1 MNDVVKKGT
10 GLVDMHDI
18 IDKDGNLKCI
28 EVYDTLDNHVFDI
41 VWDDYDAQTAE
52 NRAKFRQWA
61 REVIERYGYSLS
73 VPQPINLINYPHPS
87 K

>member
-28 EVYDTLDNHVFDI
+28 EVYDTQDNHVFDI

-73 VPQPINLINYPHPS
+73 VPQPVRLDDFPL
-87 K
+87 KKK